1 MSTFIIEITK
11 EAFEA
16 IVGDTQPLTQ
26 MSAGSNVE
34 RLSYTSKGMYLEA
47 ITNYYSKPITQY
59 YLQDINA

>member
-16 IVGDTQPLTQ
+16 IVGDTEPLTL

-34 RLSYTSKGMYLEA
+34 RLSYTVKGMYLES

-59 YLQDINA
+59 YVQDINA

>member
-1 MSTFIIEITK
+1 MTSFIIEITK

-16 IVGDTQPLTQ
+16 IVGDTQPLTE
-26 MSAGSNVE
+26 MSSGSSVE

-59 YLQDINA
+59 YIRDINA

>member
-1 MSTFIIEITK
+1 MSTFIEVTQ

-16 IVGDTQPLTQ
+16 IVGDTQPLTE
-26 MSAGSNVE
+26 MSSGSGVE

-59 YLQDINA
+59 YIQDINA

>member
-1 MSTFIIEITK
+1 MQSFIIEVTQ

-16 IVGDTQPLTQ
+16 IVGDSQPLTH

-47 ITNYYSKPITQY
+47 ITNYYSRPITQY
-59 YLQDINA
+59 YIQDINA